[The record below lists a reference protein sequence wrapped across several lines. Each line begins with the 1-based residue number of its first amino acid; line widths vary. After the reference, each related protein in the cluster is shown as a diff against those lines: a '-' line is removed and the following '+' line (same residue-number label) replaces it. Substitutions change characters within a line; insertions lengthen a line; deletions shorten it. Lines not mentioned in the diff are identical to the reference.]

1 VTYAP
6 WWTTPT
12 GPCDGYGPNNAFVD
26 TSAIPC
32 YVGTSCVEVPVVF
45 SRGFTTPDVRLTHL
59 EIQLSSELE
68 LCDTNPLNL
77 GNNFLTVPVDGTWF
91 YNGFGNR
98 NVQVTDNGG
107 GLYTVDQ
114 TLIGTPCGVTATG
127 DRILFKV
134 KVKASPSATA
144 EDTGTISVTAFT
156 VRGCA
161 NQFLPGIPGP
171 AGVVTIDQT
180 PPSAVSFTS
189 ATQVK
194 SGNGID
200 GTTMITL
207 VFTGSAATTE
217 VYRAPF
223 GVGDVVGAYPEY
235 NDTPSAAAPVPGSY
249 PPGAPWVQTTVT
261 GSGQTDEPPNRG
273 FWYYVAYT
281 KDACG
286 NVSAVSNMTGGTLN
300 YHLGDVAPP
309 PGGGN
314 NIVDGLD
321 ISDLG
326 AHYGG
331 VYNPTYNYLD
341 VGPTTDYSVD
351 ARPTTDNVIN
361 FEDLIMFAINF
372 GTVGFQGE
380 MPTLVSL
387 GNPGSGPV
395 RLDAGPITS
404 QVRAGQM
411 VDVPVVL
418 RGAGAH
424 VQGIKTVVGYD
435 PAILSYQSSE
445 VSGTIGSTEHFF
457 KDLPSTGQVELGLA
471 LLGHG
476 ASMEGEGPVAI
487 LHFRVLRNG
496 PAMVRLTGSSVRD
509 TGNRELLGQAVVR
522 MTRPTEEAV
531 TLPTQ
536 YVLGDARPNPFNPK
550 TVISYDLPQT
560 SQVQLVIYDVAG
572 RVVRTLVDGQRPAGS
587 HGAEWDGRDDGGR
600 PVGSGIYFYA
610 MRAGAWQSQKRLTL
624 LK

>member
-1 VTYAP
+1 
-6 WWTTPT
+6 
-12 GPCDGYGPNNAFVD
+12 
-26 TSAIPC
+26 
-32 YVGTSCVEVPVVF
+32 
-45 SRGFTTPDVRLTHL
+45 
-59 EIQLSSELE
+59 
-68 LCDTNPLNL
+68 
-77 GNNFLTVPVDGTWF
+77 
-91 YNGFGNR
+91 
-98 NVQVTDNGG
+98 
-107 GLYTVDQ
+107 
-114 TLIGTPCGVTATG
+114 
-127 DRILFKV
+127 
-134 KVKASPSATA
+134 
-144 EDTGTISVTAFT
+144 
-156 VRGCA
+156 
-161 NQFLPGIPGP
+161 
-171 AGVVTIDQT
+171 
-180 PPSAVSFTS
+180 
-189 ATQVK
+189 
-194 SGNGID
+194 
-200 GTTMITL
+200 
-207 VFTGSAATTE
+207 
-217 VYRAPF
+217 
-223 GVGDVVGAYPEY
+223 
-235 NDTPSAAAPVPGSY
+235 
-249 PPGAPWVQTTVT
+249 
-261 GSGQTDEPPNRG
+261 
-273 FWYYVAYT
+273 
-281 KDACG
+281 
-286 NVSAVSNMTGGTLN
+286 
-300 YHLGDVAPP
+300 
-309 PGGGN
+309 
-314 NIVDGLD
+314 VDGLD

-380 MPTLVSL
+380 VPTLVAL
-387 GNPGSGPV
+387 GNPGSGAV

-445 VSGTIGSTEHFF
+445 VSGTINATEHFF

-509 TGNRELLGQAVVR
+509 TENRELLGQAVVR

-572 RVVRTLVDGQRPAGS
+572 RVVRTLVDGEKPAGS